1 VAARGSTG
9 RYEEQ
14 WRENDEWI
22 DWFRTD
28 AEDPQLAVDAIVAA
42 ATVPG
47 APFRIPVGTD
57 AGKWVREHA
66 ERVIADVE
74 RAETFLR
81 DFRSG

>member
-1 VAARGSTG
+1 
-9 RYEEQ
+9 
-14 WRENDEWI
+14 
-22 DWFRTD
+22 
-28 AEDPQLAVDAIVAA
+28 
-42 ATVPG
+42 
-47 APFRIPVGTD
+47 VGTD